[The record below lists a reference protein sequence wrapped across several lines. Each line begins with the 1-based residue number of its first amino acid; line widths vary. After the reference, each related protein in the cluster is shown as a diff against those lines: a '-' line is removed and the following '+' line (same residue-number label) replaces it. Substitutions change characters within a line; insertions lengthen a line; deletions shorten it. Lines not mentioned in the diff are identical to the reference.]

1 MTKPANLLVIM
12 SDEHIPKMLSSAG
25 HPLVETPNLDALAG
39 RGTTFEA
46 AYSNSPVCIPARAS
60 FATGRYIHQMG
71 FWDNA
76 QPYDGSIRS
85 WHHQLRAAGH
95 RVDSIGKLHFRSDE
109 DDNGFSDSQ
118 IAMHVVEGLGDLMGL
133 IREDLPVRGGS
144 WKLAGMAGPGESL
157 YSTYD
162 RDIAARA
169 QIWLHREAPKQDRP
183 WVLFVSLVCPHF
195 PLTAP
200 PEFFYRYFNDP
211 GLETPKLYAEAE
223 RPRHPYLED
232 YRNSFN
238 YDDHFDSEE
247 KLRTGVAAY
256 MALCSFLDEQVGKI
270 LAALEAAGLTE
281 STRVLYTS
289 DHGDNVGARGL
300 WGKSNMYEEVARVPT
315 ILAGA
320 DIPVGAT
327 CQTPITHVDVY
338 PTITAAIGLETP
350 DDLPGRDLIAVA
362 NEPTDP
368 NRIAF
373 SEYHGMGSTTG
384 AFMIRKG
391 NFKYVH
397 YAAYPPQLFDLEN
410 DPEELNDVAE
420 DPAFET
426 TRQEMEDALR
436 HICDPDNADTRA
448 KRSQAALL
456 EAHGGREAVI
466 ARGDL
471 GFSVPPGH
479 SPQFD

>member
-1 MTKPANLLVIM
+1 MSEPTNLLIIM
-12 SDEHIPKMLSSAG
+12 SDEHNPKMLSSAG
-25 HPLVETPNLDALAG
+25 HPLATTPNLDALAA
-39 RGTTFEA
+39 RGTSFEA
-46 AYSNSPVCIPARAS
+46 AYCNSPVCIPARAS

-76 QPYDGSIRS
+76 QPYDGSVPS
-85 WHHQLRAAGH
+85 WHHHLRDAGR
-95 RVDSIGKLHFRSDE
+95 RVDSIGKLHFRADE

-144 WKLAGMAGPGESL
+144 WKMAGMAGPGESM

-169 QIWLHREAPKQDRP
+169 QVWLHREAPKQDKP

-200 PEFFYRYFNDP
+200 PEYFFKYFDDP
-211 GLETPKLYAEAE
+211 ALPTPKLYGERE

-270 LAALEAAGLTE
+270 LEALSAAGLSE
-281 STRVLYTS
+281 NTRVLYTS

-315 ILAGA
+315 ILAGP
-320 DIPVGAT
+320 DIPEGKS
-327 CQTPITHVDVY
+327 CNTPVSHVDVY
-338 PTITAAIGLETP
+338 PTVTSSTGLDTP
-350 DDLPGRDLIAVA
+350 DGLPGHDLIAIA
-362 NEPTDP
+362 NAADAP
-368 NRIAF
+368 NRVAF

-384 AFMIRKG
+384 AFMVRKG
-391 NFKYVH
+391 EHKLVH
-397 YAAYPPQLFDLEN
+397 YAAYPPQLFDLAK
-410 DPEELNDVAE
+410 DPEELTDLAD
-420 DPAFET
+420 DPAHTAVRRDLENEL
-426 TRQEMEDALR
+426 QKL
-436 HICDPDNADTRA
+436 CDPADVDARA
-448 KRSQAALL
+448 NSSQAALL
-456 EAHGGREAVI
+456 EKHGGRDAVI

-471 GFSVPPGH
+471 SFSVPPGYT
-479 SPQFD
+479 PQFD